1 MGTYDSP
8 NLKSAADIL
17 ARQSR
22 PQRNSTWIPKTRDW
36 RYATGVI
43 QHDDFED
50 APKARS
56 VWDTMDYDYQT
67 NAARIQ
73 LGTTRSRTGSGLGS
87 DPGTT
92 DTASVVQA
100 LDSTE
105 MMSTSESPSLE
116 LQKTVAYKPMTLRK
130 YAWAQVT
137 TYKRIESGNAGGEE
151 PKYEIKG
158 HIVRLHF
165 TGKRRTR
172 IQDIVARSPQ
182 PTPMPARLD
191 RTHSLVANPTPT
203 PRLSSPIT
211 PATSRTALTIHSPH
225 MLDSIES
232 LYTFPLFQRAWVDE
246 TYSFNA
252 KSVCSTLRG
261 PDAKDV
267 ENLGANYGWYHDAP
281 HVDAIFPP
289 GIPLSA
295 KEICAFYPHHVR
307 WKGVMIRLTNND
319 YRGADIMGMQAHFR
333 GTPDH
338 HTPAAYM
345 NNYQRDIVKTAIPGF
360 KTATYKG
367 RSDFNLRTDHLAPGP
382 YLRSFRKGFSLPT
395 FDDLL
400 RGLQH
405 LPTGLDARD
414 LTQCLSWYLGIR
426 ESFTPKLNLNVL
438 HTQSLVRALRQPLKP
453 FGPQNLDRNALE
465 EWRTKGCFD
474 EMPVEYKKHESQ
486 HTNTLRGPQRKT
498 QLFLDFDEEEV
509 QMDLKL
515 PIRHILTF
523 PFLALH
529 GVVSEALKMGIE
541 KAKIRQ
547 ASRELDAKHA
557 LGTTWAAQS
566 PSNGETAMTDED
578 QPGVAVEVD
587 LCGESMVETP
597 KKPYRIPKRPRPD
610 DIDTPPRS
618 APIGPRALAPAS
630 PYSPSPRPYHRGPMS
645 RPWNV
650 PAPSSACMPPQ
661 QEQGSVYGRRDLPS
675 IRPDPRRGGRYLNGL
690 MRPRAGPNGRGYD
703 AGRDGYDAYGCRR

>member
-1 MGTYDSP
+1 MGTHDNQ
-8 NLKSAADIL
+8 NLKSEADIL

-67 NAARIQ
+67 NATRVRM
-73 LGTTRSRTGSGLGS
+73 GTSPSRTGSGIGS
-87 DPGTT
+87 DSETT
-92 DTASVVQA
+92 NTASAVQA
-100 LDSTE
+100 LNSTE
-105 MMSTSESPSLE
+105 MMSMFESPRLE
-116 LQKTVAYKPMTLRK
+116 LQKTVSYKPMNLRK
-130 YAWAQVT
+130 NAWAQVT
-137 TYKRIESGNAGGEE
+137 TYKRIESGNAEGED
-151 PKYEIKG
+151 PKYEIQG

-165 TGKRRTR
+165 TGKRKAR
-172 IQDIVARSPQ
+172 IQEIVTRSPHLT
-182 PTPMPARLD
+182 PTPGRSD
-191 RTHSLVANPTPT
+191 RTHSLAANPSPM

-211 PATSRTALTIHSPH
+211 PATARTALTIHSPH

-252 KSVCSTLRG
+252 KHICSALRA

-267 ENLGANYGWYHDAP
+267 EDLGANYGWYYDAP
-281 HVDAIFPP
+281 HVDAMFPP

-338 HTPAAYM
+338 HTSAAHM

-360 KTATYKG
+360 KTATYRGK
-367 RSDFNLRTDHLAPGP
+367 SDFNLRTDHLAPGP
-382 YLRSFRKGFSLPT
+382 YLQSFRKGYSLPT

-414 LTQCLSWYLGIR
+414 LTQCLSWYLGICN
-426 ESFTPKLNLNVL
+426 SFTPKLSLNVL

-474 EMPVEYKKHESQ
+474 DMPVEYKRHKCQ
-486 HTNTLRGPQRKT
+486 HTNTASGPQNKT
-498 QLFLDFDEEEV
+498 QLFLDFDDDEV
-509 QMDLKL
+509 QMDLKV
-515 PIRHILTF
+515 PIRHVLMF

-541 KAKIRQ
+541 KAEIRQ
-547 ASRELDAKHA
+547 ASQELDVKND
-557 LGTTWAAQS
+557 LETTWPARAS
-566 PSNGETAMTDED
+566 STEDTVISGED
-578 QPGVAVEVD
+578 QPAVAAEVA
-587 LCGESMVETP
+587 LSRKSMVEAP

-618 APIGPRALAPAS
+618 APAGPRALAPAS

-650 PAPSSACMPPQ
+650 PAASSAYVPSQ
-661 QEQGSVYGRRDLPS
+661 REQGSVYGRRDIPS
-675 IRPDPRRGGRYLNGL
+675 TRPDLRRGGTYSN
-690 MRPRAGPNGRGYD
+690 RPPPRVGPNQRGYD
-703 AGRDGYDAYGCRR
+703 GSRDGYDAYGRRG